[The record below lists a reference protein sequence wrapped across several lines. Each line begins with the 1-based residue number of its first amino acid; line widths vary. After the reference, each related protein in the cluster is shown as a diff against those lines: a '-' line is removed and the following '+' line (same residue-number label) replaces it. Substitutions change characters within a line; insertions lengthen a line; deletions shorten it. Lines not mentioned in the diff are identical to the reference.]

1 MRFRWYFSLD
11 LYFCCT
17 FVYSNKWF
25 STFLVSSV
33 MGRMI
38 INTGIYILGPFEKIQ
53 WTSQQYTNQ
62 LQCVT
67 MHTHCWKAVVMHRE
81 VLHHAKALGSNRR
94 LEFHAPA
101 RISNT
106 SLHTSIIED
115 KTPFTLFIFESH
127 TSIQLSKSRFG
138 SKDHSH

>member
-1 MRFRWYFSLD
+1 
-11 LYFCCT
+11 
-17 FVYSNKWF
+17 
-25 STFLVSSV
+25 

-94 LEFHAPA
+94 LEV
-101 RISNT
+101 SCT
-106 SLHTSIIED
+106 SKDFKYLATHSIIED